1 MQSVNNE
8 LFDNGF
14 GGLPVNPAY
23 DGGIYEAYPPLN
35 PGGGGGGG
43 GYTPPVPVNPTFVP
57 PSSVQNDLTRAL
69 KIKLINADGIAG
81 EFFEDEI
88 SKGITTSTEIVYS
101 PSITF
106 GNKRTYKVVSE
117 GYVSKNY
124 YELEIVKKYQNSTTV
139 VEPFFNF
146 DFTLDINP
154 ASTMFNGMA
163 GNTNFGYNQNYY
175 NFNYNYNRLPTTTP
189 ISSNESSF
197 TEQLVVKKYLWNG
210 DVYVQ
215 ELVEPQA
222 SVDGVVS
229 LNFEF
234 VATDK
239 TKPIDVIKPSV
250 QYGISFGTNFPIE
263 ASSYYLEYQIVSA
276 TNDIV
281 DIGEINVSDNVV
293 NRINADKLTN
303 GKVIFHVK
311 NRNVVDSSLIK
322 STPLIDGLSIPTIYW
337 TPENLVK
344 DFKNIDY
351 SVLNETPTSFEIS
364 TRELKNDIVVFLTFD
379 KVFKYSSPTIELSQ
393 NQYDVR
399 IKESDTEVEFTIS
412 FATQNATNVLVYLSP
427 EKTLRVPAFQK
438 FVQLYFKKDFAE
450 EYGSKKLIF
459 VPISENY
466 GTGNRVEVIVNFIAV
481 NDYPSIVDIE
491 FADIIDVPSF
501 SDFNIEY
508 GVTYN
513 TFSATSV
520 DVYLKLKD
528 GSRTGLFENQ
538 PKTGELKINLKTLR
552 ERYPLWSGSDNITLI
567 LIPYNRNGAE
577 ELIGNE
583 YEVSTKLIL
592 PSIQLDENIITSAL
606 FDSFYEKLK
615 VIEPDRDS
623 KYLSH
628 LANFGNNEQIL
639 ISSWENDDWSLSKKG
654 EDELGNVIV
663 TEKVESVI
671 LKLYSPLPAVVTEN
685 STFWITKLM
694 SNPLIETVI
703 LNDQANLQCPPLK
716 GPNFD
721 IEVDFVGGKSTNYE
735 SLDDLILSGSTSSTE
750 LVSTYLSSSLMNT
763 DELNIQYYI
772 NGSTDYEWNNF
783 VHFSSAK
790 ERIDN
795 FVYKVQLI
803 EQYENLYTTT
813 YSTGS
818 TPLSGAHTGSLA
830 ANQERERVQL
840 KKNQLVQG
848 FDGFEKFL
856 YTSSSYTSNNAGSIT
871 WPYNGDNKILSTNTI
886 VSNWYQNISNLA
898 EDFDNINQN
907 YIKNNIPQY
916 IVNNDENESLLLF
929 FSMVGQHFDNIYYH
943 TKSIENTRKLG
954 YKSENGISDKLLFD
968 TLKSFNWDAK
978 NLAANETLW
987 NYTFG
992 LDSDGNTKN
1001 LTPAKQRT
1009 YEVWRRIINNLPYLL
1024 KHKGTR
1030 RGIYALLSCYG
1041 IPSSNLSILE
1051 FGGPEVTE
1059 ITKSKLVMDNVTTAL
1074 KMNANSSMSIDW
1086 KNTDKNR
1093 KPNTIELFV
1102 KPAYSSQY
1110 TLISGSGWNVQLSGS
1125 TDSEYGVVSFTYG
1138 TGNTINS
1145 NRLPIFND
1153 KFFALAVSS
1162 GSTGVRLDLRQADK
1176 ERTIFES
1183 SITASNTTNWNTGNQ
1198 IKIGGNYSGSIDELR
1213 LWSEQL
1219 DVARFYEHASFPEMI
1234 NGNHISSSTDD
1245 LYFRL
1250 DFEYPKNLAQTSS
1263 LINVDTNIYF
1273 SASLY
1278 RNDLENANIITGSI
1292 TTINLINGGS
1302 GYTSSIGTSN
1312 GSIPLYFEGGY
1323 FKHINPVATG
1333 TLTNGVV
1340 TSISISEYGRGMEI
1354 LPTNLQPSA
1363 SVSQSINNWITPITT
1378 SITGSI
1384 ANIVSENYYALLTA
1398 SAGGFDSITSYPY
1411 NFEAIDRS
1419 VVLEIPDMGSSRYST
1434 NKVRFESQELVS
1446 SLSSKSRATKK
1457 SFDQSPTDSNRV
1469 GLFFSPTKELN
1480 FDIAKSMGGINL
1492 DNYIGDPS
1500 DSYKSNYSNLD
1511 NLRNYYFKR
1520 FDGRDIYAYINLIK
1534 LYEKSMFEDIKK
1546 MLPAR
1551 VKATTGLLIEPHFL
1565 ERSKIARKKP
1575 TGDDYQQDAIID
1587 YKNQYS
1593 VISDMNQYETI
1604 IDGNLSENLTAENNQ
1619 YEGIIYSASLD
1630 KIFAENNQYDSL
1642 ISSNDNLLQTAD
1654 SYQKEV
1660 EIFSILDRGTILS
1673 EIDVYDLNTIVGQSE
1688 YETIGFSIYAQNG
1701 YAIRNYFDENNRVV
1715 KERIKVDLI
1724 TEQKR
1729 RDVVAPIIKINGK
1742 GDPRGGY
1749 YVTSS
1754 VYTETR
1760 LNIQPFSGSKVINPG
1775 TGSIIAVEKVD
1786 GYLPTHYR
1794 NTSDLT
1800 TGLQNSFYKGAGYKS
1815 FVDAKG
1821 RTIWNTIDGAP
1832 PVETFVS
1839 NPNTLTVNKTGRNT
1853 SEPILEV
1860 E

>member
-1 MQSVNNE
+1 MKQYDPTEYGGNQVESP
-8 LFDNGF
+8 FDGN
-14 GGLPVNPAY
+14 
-23 DGGIYEAYPPLN
+23 GIYNPFVGETLN
-35 PGGGGGGG
+35 SSGGGVGGGGT
-43 GYTPPVPVNPTFVP
+43 YTPPVPTNPTFVP
-57 PSSVQNDLTRAL
+57 PSAVQNDLTRAL
-69 KIKLINADGIAG
+69 KIKLINADGITG
-81 EFFEDEI
+81 EFFEDNI
-88 SKGITTSTEIVYS
+88 SKGITTSTEVVYS

-106 GNKRTYKVVSE
+106 GNKRVYTVVSE

-124 YELEIVKKYQNSTTV
+124 YELEIIKKYQDPIIV
-139 VEPFFNF
+139 AEPITSSI
-146 DFTLDINP
+146 DYPWTYDININA
-154 ASTMFNGMA
+154 ASTMFNGMG
-163 GNTNFGYNQNYY
+163 GNTNLS
-175 NFNYNYNRLPTTTP
+175 YNYNPNNYNFKYDYNRITTTTP
-189 ISSNESSF
+189 ITANEVSF

-215 ELVEPQA
+215 ELVEPQP

-229 LNFEF
+229 LTFEF
-234 VATDK
+234 EVVAAVK
-239 TKPIDVIKPSV
+239 KIDIIKPSI
-250 QYGISFGTNFPIE
+250 QYGISFGSNFPIE

-276 TNDIV
+276 TNDII
-281 DIGEINVSDNVV
+281 DIGEISVSDNAV
-293 NRINADKLTN
+293 NRINSDKLTN

-311 NRNVVDSSLIK
+311 NRNVVDSSLIQR
-322 STPLIDGLSIPTIYW
+322 TPIIDGLSIPKIYW

-351 SVLNETPTSFEIS
+351 SILNETPTSFEIS
-364 TRELKNDIVVFLTFD
+364 TLELKNDIVVFLTFD
-379 KVFKYSSPTIELSQ
+379 KILKYSSPTIDLSQ

-399 IKESDTEVEFTIS
+399 IKESDTEVGFTIS
-412 FATQNATNVLVYLSP
+412 FATQNATSVLVYLSP
-427 EKTLRVPAFQK
+427 EKTLRVPALQK

-491 FADIIDVPSF
+491 FADVIDVPAF

-508 GVTYN
+508 SVIYN

-528 GSRTGLFENQ
+528 GSRTGLFQNQ
-538 PKTGELKINLKTLR
+538 PKTGQLKINLKTLR
-552 ERYPLWSGSDNITLI
+552 EKYPLWSGSDNITLI

-592 PSIQLDENIITSAL
+592 PSIQLDENIISTAL

-615 VIEPDRDS
+615 VIEPDKDS

-639 ISSWENDDWSLSKKG
+639 ISSWENDDFTLSKKG
-654 EDELGNVIV
+654 EDELGNVVV
-663 TEKVESVI
+663 TDKVESII
-671 LKLYSPLPAVVTEN
+671 LKLYSPLPPIVTEN

-703 LNDQANLQCPPLK
+703 LNDQADLKCPPLK

-721 IEVDFVGGKSTNYE
+721 IEVDFVSGKSTNYE
-735 SLDDLILSGSTSSTE
+735 SLDDLILSGSASSTE
-750 LVSTYLSSSLMNT
+750 LISTYLSSSLMNT
-763 DELNIQYYI
+763 DELNIEYVSGSDYI
-772 NGSTDYEWNNF
+772 WNNF
-783 VHFSSAK
+783 VHFSSAD
-790 ERIDN
+790 ERVNN

-803 EQYENLYTTT
+803 EKYEELVSASVAQTQNI
-813 YSTGS
+813 S
-818 TPLSGAHTGSLA
+818 SL
-830 ANQERERVQL
+830 QETERQRIKKEQL
-840 KKNQLVQG
+840 IQG

-856 YTSSSYTSNNAGSIT
+856 YASSSMS
-871 WPYNGDNKILSTNTI
+871 WPYNGTVRRLSTSNQAQNWYNTI
-886 VSNWYQNISNLA
+886 IELA
-898 EDFDNINQN
+898 QDFDNTNQN

-916 IVNNDENESLLLF
+916 IVNDNENESLLLF

-1009 YEVWRRIINNLPYLL
+1009 YEVWRRIVNNLPYLL

-1059 ITKSKLVMDNVTTAL
+1059 VTKSKLVMDNVTTAL
-1074 KMNANSSMSIDW
+1074 KMNAGSSMSIDW

-1093 KPNTIELFV
+1093 KPNTVELFV

-1138 TGNTINS
+1138 TGNTISS

-1183 SITASNTTNWNTGNQ
+1183 STTATNTTNWNTGNQ
-1198 IKIGGNYSGSIDELR
+1198 IKIGGNYLGSIDELR

-1250 DFEYPKNLAQTSS
+1250 DFEYPKNLATYTK

-1273 SASLY
+1273 SGSLT
-1278 RNDLENANIITGSI
+1278 RNHYESGSTANLYSENPT
-1292 TTINLINGGS
+1292 
-1302 GYTSSIGTSN
+1302 
-1312 GSIPLYFEGGY
+1312 PLY
-1323 FKHINPVATG
+1323 
-1333 TLTNGVV
+1333 
-1340 TSISISEYGRGMEI
+1340 S
-1354 LPTNLQPSA
+1354 
-1363 SVSQSINNWITPITT
+1363 
-1378 SITGSI
+1378 
-1384 ANIVSENYYALLTA
+1384 A

-1446 SLSSKSRATKK
+1446 SLSSKTRATKK
-1457 SFDQSPTDSNRV
+1457 SFDQAPIDSNRV

-1480 FDIAKSMGGINL
+1480 FDIAKSMGGLNL

-1500 DSYKSNYSNLD
+1500 DDYKPNYKSLD

-1575 TGDDYQQDAIID
+1575 TGDDYQQDAVID
-1587 YKNQYS
+1587 YKNEYS
-1593 VISDMNQYETI
+1593 VISDINQYETI
-1604 IDGNLSENLTAENNQ
+1604 IDGDLSENLTAENNQ

-1642 ISSNDNLLQTAD
+1642 ISSNDNLLQTAE

-1660 EIFSILDRGTILS
+1660 EIISILDRGTILS
-1673 EIDVYDLNTIVGQSE
+1673 EIDVYDLNTIVGQSD
-1688 YETIGFSIYAQNG
+1688 YETIGFGIYAQNG
-1701 YAIRNYFDENNRVV
+1701 YAIRNYYDENNRVV

-1729 RDVVAPIIKINGK
+1729 RDVVAPIVKINGQ

-1749 YVTSS
+1749 YLTSS

-1775 TGSIIAVEKVD
+1775 TGSIIAVQKVD

-1800 TGLQNSFYKGAGYKS
+1800 RGLQNSFYRGSK
-1815 FVDAKG
+1815 
-1821 RTIWNTIDGAP
+1821 NTAATTLDGSSP
-1832 PVETFVS
+1832 IETFTS

>member
-14 GGLPVNPAY
+14 GGLPINPAY

-35 PGGGGGGG
+35 TGGGGGG

-57 PSSVQNDLTRAL
+57 PSAVQNDLTRAL

-88 SKGITTSTEIVYS
+88 SKGITTSTEVVYS

-106 GNKRTYKVVSE
+106 GNKRVYKVVSE

-124 YELEIVKKYQNSTTV
+124 YELEIIKKYQDPIIV
-139 VEPFFNF
+139 AEPITSSVNYSWTYNI
-146 DFTLDINP
+146 DVLNPYSNVFT
-154 ASTMFNGMA
+154 GMS
-163 GNTNFGYNQNYY
+163 GNTNYGYNQNYY
-175 NFNYNYNRLPTTTP
+175 NFNYDYNRVPTSTP
-189 ISSNESSF
+189 ITSNQSSF

-215 ELVEPQA
+215 ELVEPQP

-229 LNFEF
+229 LTFEF
-234 VATDK
+234 ESSVKA
-239 TKPIDVIKPSV
+239 KPKDVIKPSI
-250 QYGISFGTNFPIE
+250 QYGISFGSNFPIE

-276 TNDIV
+276 TNDII
-281 DIGEINVSDNVV
+281 DIGEINVSDNAV

-303 GKVIFHVK
+303 GKVIFHIK
-311 NRNVVDSSLIK
+311 NRNVVDSTLIQR
-322 STPLIDGLSIPTIYW
+322 TPIIDGLSIPKIYW
-337 TPENLVK
+337 TPEKLVK
-344 DFKNIDY
+344 DFKNINY
-351 SVLNETPTSFEIS
+351 SILNETPTSFEIPTS
-364 TRELKNDIVVFLTFD
+364 ELKNDIVVFLTFEQEV
-379 KVFKYSSPTIELSQ
+379 KFSNPTIELSQ

-399 IKESDTEVEFTIS
+399 IKESDTEVGFTIS
-412 FATQNATNVLVYLSP
+412 FATKDATSVLVYLSP
-427 EKTLRVPAFQK
+427 EKTLRVPAAQK
-438 FVQLYFKKDFAE
+438 FVQLYFKKDFLE

-466 GTGNRVEVIVNFIAV
+466 GTGNRTEVIVNFIAV

-491 FADIIDVPSF
+491 FADMIDVPSF

-508 GVTYN
+508 SVIYN

-528 GSRTGLFENQ
+528 GSRTGLFQNQ

-583 YEVSTKLIL
+583 YEVSTKIIL
-592 PSIQLDENIITSAL
+592 PSIQLDENIITTAL
-606 FDSFYEKLK
+606 FDSFYQKLK

-639 ISSWENDDWSLSKKG
+639 VSSWENDDFTLSKKG
-654 EDELGNVIV
+654 EDELGNVVV
-663 TEKVESVI
+663 TDKVESII
-671 LKLYSPLPAVVTEN
+671 LKLYSPLPPIVTEN

-703 LNDQANLQCPPLK
+703 LNDQADLHCPPLK

-721 IEVDFVGGKSTNYE
+721 IEVDFISGKSTNYE
-735 SLDDLILSGSTSSTE
+735 SLDDLILSGSTSSTN
-750 LVSTYLSSSLMNT
+750 LISTYLSSSLMST
-763 DELNIQYYI
+763 DELNIEYVSGSDYI
-772 NGSTDYEWNNF
+772 WNNF
-783 VHFSSAK
+783 VHFSSAD
-790 ERIDN
+790 ERVNN

-803 EQYENLYTTT
+803 EKYEELIDNAI
-813 YSTGS
+813 G
-818 TPLSGAHTGSLA
+818 GANSIAEG
-830 ANQERERVQL
+830 NEVERQRI
-840 KKNQLVQG
+840 KKEQIIQG

-856 YTSSSYTSNNAGSIT
+856 FTPSSLS
-871 WPYNGDNKILSTNTI
+871 WPYNGTIRRFSTSNQAQAWYNTI
-886 VSNWYQNISNLA
+886 IESAQDYDS
-898 EDFDNINQN
+898 INQN

-1009 YEVWRRIINNLPYLL
+1009 YEVWRRIVNNLPYLL

-1059 ITKSKLVMDNVTTAL
+1059 VTKSKLVMDNVTTAL
-1074 KMNANSSMSIDW
+1074 KMNAGSSMSIDW

-1125 TDSEYGVVSFTYG
+1125 TNSEYGVVSFTYG

-1176 ERTIFES
+1176 DRTIFES
-1183 SITASNTTNWNTGNQ
+1183 STTATNTTNWNAGNQ

-1219 DVARFYEHASFPEMI
+1219 DVVRFYEHASFPEMI
-1234 NGNHISSSTDD
+1234 NGNHVSSSTDD

-1250 DFEYPKNLAQTSS
+1250 DFEYPKNLSTYTK

-1273 SASLY
+1273 SGSLT
-1278 RNDLENANIITGSI
+1278 RNHYESGSTANLYSENPT
-1292 TTINLINGGS
+1292 
-1302 GYTSSIGTSN
+1302 
-1312 GSIPLYFEGGY
+1312 PLY
-1323 FKHINPVATG
+1323 
-1333 TLTNGVV
+1333 
-1340 TSISISEYGRGMEI
+1340 S
-1354 LPTNLQPSA
+1354 
-1363 SVSQSINNWITPITT
+1363 
-1378 SITGSI
+1378 
-1384 ANIVSENYYALLTA
+1384 A

-1446 SLSSKSRATKK
+1446 SLSSKTRATKK
-1457 SFDQSPTDSNRV
+1457 SFDQAPIDSNRV

-1500 DSYKSNYSNLD
+1500 DTYKSNYSSLD

-1565 ERSKIARKKP
+1565 ERSKVARKKP
-1575 TGDDYQQDAIID
+1575 TGDDYQQDTTID
-1587 YKNQYS
+1587 YKNQYN
-1593 VISDMNQYETI
+1593 VISDINQYETI
-1604 IDGNLSENLTAENNQ
+1604 VDGNLSENLTGENNQ

-1630 KIFAENNQYDSL
+1630 NIFAENNQYDSL
-1642 ISSNDNLLQTAD
+1642 VATNDNLLQIAE

-1660 EIFSILDRGTILS
+1660 EIFSILDRGTVLG
-1673 EIDVYDLNTIVGQSE
+1673 EIDLYDMNMVVGQSE
-1688 YETIGFSIYAQNG
+1688 YETIGFGIYAQNG

-1749 YVTSS
+1749 YLTSS
-1754 VYTETR
+1754 FYTETR
-1760 LNIQPFSGSKVINPG
+1760 LNIQPYSGSKVINPG
-1775 TGSIIAVEKVD
+1775 TGSIIAVQKVD

-1800 TGLQNSFYKGAGYKS
+1800 RGLQNSFYRGSK
-1815 FVDAKG
+1815 
-1821 RTIWNTIDGAP
+1821 NTAATTLDGSSP
-1832 PVETFVS
+1832 IETFTS

-1853 SEPILEV
+1853 SEPILEI